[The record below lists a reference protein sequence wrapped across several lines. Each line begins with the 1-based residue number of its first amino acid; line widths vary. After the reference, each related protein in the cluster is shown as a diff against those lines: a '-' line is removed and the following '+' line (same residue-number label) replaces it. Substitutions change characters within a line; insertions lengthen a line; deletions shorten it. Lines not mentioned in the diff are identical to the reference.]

1 MSDEKPPSGGGAH
14 VTIHAING
22 GSQAFGDHGRAES
35 TNHTTVVSD
44 QAHGRVLTTVRALRR
59 ELGEGGRTP
68 QNEEDAEVV
77 AALDEVA
84 DEITRNGRSASGPLT
99 RLRDR
104 LADYAPA
111 TATAA
116 AVTAVL
122 QALAPVL
129 G

>member
-35 TNHTTVVSD
+35 TNHTTVVAD
-44 QAHGRVLTTVRALRR
+44 QAHGRVLATVRALRR
-59 ELGEGGRTP
+59 DLGEGGQTP
-68 QNEEDAEVV
+68 EDEEVV

-84 DEITRNGRSASGPLT
+84 DEIARNGRSASGPLT
-99 RLRDR
+99 RLRDL

>member
-1 MSDEKPPSGGGAH
+1 MTDDNARSGADGGGAH

-22 GSQAFGDHGRAES
+22 GSQAFGAHGKAES
-35 TNHTTVVSD
+35 TNVTTVVAD
-44 QAHGRVLTTVRALRR
+44 QAHNRLLGTVRTLRR
-59 ELGEGGRTP
+59 ELGAEGHSAED
-68 QNEEDAEVV
+68 EEVA

-84 DEITRNGRSASGPLT
+84 DDIARNGRGGSGPLT

-122 QALAPVL
+122 QALAQVL

>member
-1 MSDEKPPSGGGAH
+1 MSDGQPQSGGGAH

-22 GSQAFGDHGRAES
+22 GSQAFGDHGKAES
-35 TNHTTVVSD
+35 TNHTTVVAD

-59 ELGEGGRTP
+59 ELGEGGHAP
-68 QNEEDAEVV
+68 EDEEVV
-77 AALDEVA
+77 AALDEVEG
-84 DEITRNGRSASGPLT
+84 EIARNGSSGSGPLT

-104 LADYAPA
+104 LAEYAPA

-122 QALAPVL
+122 QALAQVL